1 MTNRQRLEIQVAK
14 AKKELREL
22 ALADDST
29 SEAIEA
35 KTTELSNLE
44 ARAAALPEPEPE
56 PEQGAQGQGQ
66 AARRRGTGTPRACE
80 AKSSV
85 ASYLAAAMD
94 RGRGRGRGRVQRFAR
109 HGCGIVPA
117 SAARAPERRATTDA
131 DALATRGRWVD
142 RLFGDSAARWMGVSM
157 PSVRPGTA
165 TYPVTTAGAS
175 ASQRGRG
182 EAAPDTA
189 WTVGVTDA
197 KPSRNVVSAK
207 FAVEDAA
214 RLPGV
219 EDAVRRELRM
229 ALVDGIDKAIFLGDA
244 GANENTA
251 DITGLNT
258 SAGVVEEELTQ
269 AQATSAIHVLAAFT
283 NMVDGLAAAMLGDL
297 RAVLSV
303 GAYRA
308 WVQTLAVAGQ
318 EMTLNRFLEEAGLPQ
333 VRVRE
338 GISTVTTANSFAA
351 FVGRQRGI
359 MGCGVAPVWG
369 GCTADPRP
377 LLGREDRR
385 GYADP
390 DHSLE
395 LQAAPRV
402 QLRANPVCFVGRH
415 RSRSANRESSSTASC
430 SRRAG
435 PHAVAGRCLPPV
447 VCSGRTRV
455 WVS

>member
-1 MTNRQRLEIQVAK
+1 MTDRQRLEIAVAK
-14 AKKELREL
+14 SKKELREL

-29 SEAIEA
+29 AEAIEA

-56 PEQGAQGQGQ
+56 PPEPNVQDEDSEDRERLQLA
-66 AARRRGTGTPRACE
+66 

-85 ASYLAAAMD
+85 ASYLCAAME
-94 RGRGRGRGRVQRFAR
+94 GATVGGPEAEYN
-109 HGCGIVPA
+109 
-117 SAARAPERRATTDA
+117 AALGMGAGSFPLRLLAPEARATTDA
-131 DALATRGRWVD
+131 DALASQGTWVD

-165 TYPVTTAGAS
+165 TYPVTSAGAS
-175 ASQRGRG
+175 AAQRGRG
-182 EAAPDTA
+182 EAAADTA

-197 KPSRNVVSAK
+197 KPTRNVVSAK

-229 ALVDGIDKAIFLGDA
+229 ALVDGIDKAIFLGDS

-251 DITGLNT
+251 DIVGLNT
-258 SAGVVEEELTQ
+258 ASGVVEQELTQ
-269 AQATSAIHVLAAFT
+269 AQATSAVPVLGAFT

-303 GAYRA
+303 GAYRS
-308 WVQTLAVAGQ
+308 WVKALAVAGQ

-338 GISTVTTANSFAA
+338 GISTVTTAGAFAG

-359 MGCGVAPVWG
+359 MGCGVAPVWE
-369 GCTADPRP
+369 AARLIRDPYSGAKTGEVVLTLTTLWAFKLPRAANF
-377 LLGREDRR
+377 GRIK
-385 GYADP
+385 
-390 DHSLE
+390 
-395 LQAAPRV
+395 
-402 QLRANPVCFVGRH
+402 FV
-415 RSRSANRESSSTASC
+415 A
-430 SRRAG
+430 
-435 PHAVAGRCLPPV
+435 
-447 VCSGRTRV
+447 
-455 WVS
+455 